1 MHPVL
6 KYLRVDRSET
16 ESVAHE
22 RLLEAVVESV
32 AERTNGQIRELA
44 VSITSGVV
52 KLTGK
57 TSRYYYKQLA
67 TSGVQDHDFGL
78 GVENEISVGIR

>member
-1 MHPVL
+1 MS
-6 KYLRVDRSET
+6 LRLDRSET
-16 ESVAHE
+16 EAVAHD

-32 AERTNGQIRELA
+32 FHRTNGQIRDLV
-44 VSITSGVV
+44 VSISDGVV

-67 TSGVQDHDFGL
+67 TSGVQDGDFGL
-78 GVENEISVGIR
+78 DVENEISVGVR